1 MHATPPDLNPPAPG
15 RWRLPLAL
23 ALAAHALLLLALS
36 ASVNWQREPSVQAVQ
51 AELWAQLPQ
60 LPQAA
65 VAPAAPV
72 PVAPPAL
79 EPPVAPPPPLPP
91 APAPTPP
98 QVRVPAP
105 APAPNPAAIALEQQR
120 ERERLEQRQ
129 QQQRAAEQ
137 ARQQREL
144 EAQLEAERQRN
155 IERIMGR
162 AATAAPAAPAAPGT
176 AAVAAGPSPGY
187 ASRLAA
193 AIRPNIVFT
202 DILSAN
208 PRAEVELRAL
218 PDGTILSARLL
229 QSSGHAGWD
238 AAVLRAIER
247 TGRLPRDV
255 DGRVP
260 SVLIL
265 GFRPQD

>member
-1 MHATPPDLNPPAPG
+1 MHPTPPDLNPPAPG
-15 RWRLPLAL
+15 HWRLPLAL
-23 ALAAHALLLLALS
+23 ALGIHALLVLALS
-36 ASVNWQREPSVQAVQ
+36 ASVNWQREPAMQVVQ

-60 LPQAA
+60 AAQAPP
-65 VAPAAPV
+65 APTPVPAPV
-72 PVAPPAL
+72 PPAPP
-79 EPPVAPPPPLPP
+79 APPPPAPPVVRPPTPAPPAARVQTPTP
-91 APAPTPP
+91 APAATI
-98 QVRVPAP
+98 
-105 APAPNPAAIALEQQR
+105 AIEQQR
-120 ERERLEQRQ
+120 ERERIEQRQ
-129 QQQRAAEQ
+129 AQLAERERREQ
-137 ARQQREL
+137 EAQRE
-144 EAQLEAERQRN
+144 AEHQRN

-162 AATAAPAAPAAPGT
+162 AAATAAASPVAAAPAAS
-176 AAVAAGPSPGY
+176 PSPGY

-202 DILSAN
+202 EVLGAN

-218 PDGTILSARLL
+218 PDGTILSTRLL

-247 TGRLPRDV
+247 TGRLPRDT

>member
-1 MHATPPDLNPPAPG
+1 
-15 RWRLPLAL
+15 
-23 ALAAHALLLLALS
+23 
-36 ASVNWQREPSVQAVQ
+36 
-51 AELWAQLPQ
+51 
-60 LPQAA
+60 
-65 VAPAAPV
+65 
-72 PVAPPAL
+72 
-79 EPPVAPPPPLPP
+79 
-91 APAPTPP
+91 
-98 QVRVPAP
+98 
-105 APAPNPAAIALEQQR
+105 
-120 ERERLEQRQ
+120 
-129 QQQRAAEQ
+129 AEQ
-137 ARQQREL
+137 ARQAEQARRQQREL
-144 EAQLEAERQRN
+144 EAQLEAERQHN

-162 AATAAPAAPAAPGT
+162 AAATAAPAAPAAPGT

-187 ASRLAA
+187 ANRLAA

-202 DILSAN
+202 EILSAN

-218 PDGTILSARLL
+218 ADGTILSARLL

>member
-1 MHATPPDLNPPAPG
+1 
-15 RWRLPLAL
+15 LAL
-23 ALAAHALLLLALS
+23 ALGIHALLVLALS
-36 ASVNWQREPSVQAVQ
+36 ASVNWQREPTVQVVQ
-51 AELWAQLPQ
+51 AELWAQV
-60 LPQAA
+60 PQAA
-65 VAPAAPV
+65 QAPPAPTPA
-72 PVAPPAL
+72 PVAPQ
-79 EPPVAPPPPLPP
+79 
-91 APAPTPP
+91 PAPTPP
-98 QVRVPAP
+98 PAPQPPPPPPAPPVVRPPTPAPPVARVQTPAP
-105 APAPNPAAIALEQQR
+105 APAAAIAIDQQR
-120 ERERLEQRQ
+120 ERERIEQRQ
-129 QQQRAAEQ
+129 AQLAERERREQ
-137 ARQQREL
+137 EAQRE
-144 EAQLEAERQRN
+144 AEHQRN

-162 AATAAPAAPAAPGT
+162 AATTAAPAAPAAPGT

-187 ASRLAA
+187 ADRLAA

-202 DILSAN
+202 DMLSAN

-265 GFRPQD
+265 GFRPQVQD